1 MIQLLH
7 KEIQNL
13 KLVIDDCLNDVGD
26 LNPNN
31 PVITVFHNKYDYA
44 RGKMNKSCNV
54 DFYMGQC
61 LAYKEILGMLGVK
74 V

>member
-13 KLVIDDCLNDVGD
+13 KLVIDDCLDDVGD
-26 LNPNN
+26 SNLQHPIIDN
-31 PVITVFHNKYDYA
+31 FHNKYVFA

-61 LAYKEILGMLGVK
+61 LAYKEILGVFGVK